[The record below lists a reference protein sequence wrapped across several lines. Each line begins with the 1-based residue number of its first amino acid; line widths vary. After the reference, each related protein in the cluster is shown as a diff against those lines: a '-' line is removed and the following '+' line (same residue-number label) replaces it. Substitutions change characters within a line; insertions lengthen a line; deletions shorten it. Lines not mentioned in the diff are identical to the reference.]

1 MNATQQLREKATSY
15 GLHSMTDAE
24 LCKIARLPEDY
35 TKSLQ
40 FKAAKELSRRE
51 AANQTERQQFKDS
64 STAAKFFNFLTDLDH
79 EEFHV
84 LYLNRK
90 NRLLFTQMIGKGNC
104 TSTVVNTKEILKQAC
119 EIKACAVILAHNHPS
134 GDTTPSQADKDIT
147 NRMRDALRLVDIQ
160 LIDHVIVA
168 ANTQYHYSFADEG
181 QL

>member
-1 MNATQQLREKATSY
+1 MNSTQQLREKATSY

-51 AANQTERQQFKDS
+51 AVNQTERKKFTK
-64 STAAKFFNFLTDLDH
+64 STDAAQFFNFLTDLDH

-84 LYLNRK
+84 LYLNRA
-90 NRLLFTQMIGKGNC
+90 NRIISTQMLSKGNC
-104 TSTVVNTKEILKQAC
+104 VGTVVNAKEVLKQAC
-119 EIKACAVILAHNHPS
+119 NLKACGVIIAHNHPS
-134 GDTTPSQADKDIT
+134 GNITPSQADKDIT

-181 QL
+181 ML